1 LNIGRRA
8 DGIIA
13 SDSGVL
19 AHSVPSK
26 RPKREV
32 FFFADDRLWEMP
44 ISRICRFRAAFVV
57 FAFGFRALGRLTLV
71 GFFGEGRALRRACF
85 LE

>member
-1 LNIGRRA
+1 VGGKISSTSESSAPFDARAAGNGR
-8 DGIIA
+8 
-13 SDSGVL
+13 
-19 AHSVPSK
+19 
-26 RPKREV
+26 EE
-32 FFFADDRLWEMP
+32 FFFAPEILRTALRFAD
-44 ISRICRFRAAFVV
+44 FRAAFFG